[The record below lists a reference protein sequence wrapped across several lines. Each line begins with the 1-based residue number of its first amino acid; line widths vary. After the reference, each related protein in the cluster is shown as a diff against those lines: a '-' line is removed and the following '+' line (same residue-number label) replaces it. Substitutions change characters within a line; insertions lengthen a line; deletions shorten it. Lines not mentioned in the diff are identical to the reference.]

1 MRAHQCLCFNDI
13 ISLSR
18 DTSLVVKDY
27 WDLLRS
33 WESPER
39 DISHFFDPMRAH
51 KCPSLKDRISPT
63 RNPLETLALK
73 WEASW
78 DLLGLWEVAPPTS
91 LTWCVLI
98 SVTVSKIG
106 SLLTLYLE
114 NCQALYT
121 PKSANSI
128 PLWGPIFC
136 SVGGGR
142 LHVIYL
148 YKYICFLIYLGFFL
162 NESFNPYWFLTLWK
176 EDYFGHCGLFNQSST
191 N

>member
-1 MRAHQCLCFNDI
+1 MRAHKCLRLKDKN
-13 ISLSR
+13 SLSR
-18 DTSLVVKDY
+18 DTSLEDRDL
-27 WDLLRS
+27 WDLLGS

-39 DISHFFDPMRAH
+39 ATFHSIDPMRAH
-51 KCPSLKDRISPT
+51 NCLRLKDRISPT
-63 RNPLETLALK
+63 RSPLETLALS

-78 DLLGLWEVAPPTS
+78 DLPGSWEVAPPTS
-91 LTWCVLI
+91 LTWCVPI
-98 SVTVSKIG
+98 SVYISKIG

-142 LHVIYL
+142 LHVIYINI
-148 YKYICFLIYLGFFL
+148 YICLLIYLFF
-162 NESFNPYWFLTLWK
+162 SRI
-176 EDYFGHCGLFNQSST
+176 
-191 N
+191 